1 MIVVVVSTEQRPEEA
16 SFLVDAGTV
25 IEEGWR
31 WGPQVTV
38 LTAWLA
44 FAAETLV
51 KSKQTPPPPRLAQ
64 EQGGGWVLSITLPWR
79 AAGREHAE

>member
-1 MIVVVVSTEQRPEEA
+1 MARALRQITPTSAIVEWMRHASLCFSCVMIVVVVSAEQRPEEA

-31 WGPQVTV
+31 WGPQVAV

-44 FAAETLV
+44 FAAETLA
-51 KSKQTPPPPRLAQ
+51 KSK
-64 EQGGGWVLSITLPWR
+64 
-79 AAGREHAE
+79 